1 VDIVN
6 RLLMRD
12 PIWRPCF
19 LFTVFSAIEM
29 KEFFTLAY
37 LFLPLL
43 VGLALHGFCIKY
55 DLLSFLYYPIDGGR
69 KFRGKRLFGENK
81 TYRGL
86 VVVSL
91 GTAIGFGLQ
100 ALLFHRIA
108 SIRGVELFD
117 YAFFK
122 SVALGLAVGVA
133 AMLSE
138 LPNSFIKR
146 QFEIAPGTAAKGWKA
161 LIFYVY
167 DQIDFLLGA
176 WLVLAVVVP
185 VTIVRV
191 LLSSGLL
198 LVAHQI
204 MSSVGYAL
212 GMRKTSR

>member
-1 VDIVN
+1 
-6 RLLMRD
+6 MRV
-12 PIWRPCF
+12 I
-19 LFTVFSAIEM
+19 
-29 KEFFTLAY
+29 KEFLILAY

-55 DLLSFLYYPIDGGR
+55 DTLAFLCRPIDRGR
-69 KFRGKRLFGENK
+69 KFRGKRIFGDNK
-81 TYRGL
+81 TYRGV

-100 ALLFHRIA
+100 SLLLHRIA
-108 SIRGVELFD
+108 SVRSVELFD
-117 YAFFK
+117 YEFFK
-122 SVALGLAVGVA
+122 SVALGLAIGVA

-146 QFEIAPGTAAKGWKA
+146 QFEIAPGTAARGWKA
-161 LIFYVY
+161 VIFYVY

-185 VTIVRV
+185 VTAGRL
-191 LLSSGLL
+191 LLSAVLL

-212 GMRKTSR
+212 GMRRTAR

>member
-1 VDIVN
+1 
-6 RLLMRD
+6 
-12 PIWRPCF
+12 
-19 LFTVFSAIEM
+19 M

-55 DLLSFLYYPIDGGR
+55 DLLSFLYYPIDRGR
-69 KFRGKRLFGENK
+69 KFRGKRIFGDNK

-86 VVVSL
+86 VVVSV
-91 GTAIGFGLQ
+91 GTAIGFALQ
-100 ALLFHRIA
+100 SLLFHRIV
-108 SIRGVELFD
+108 SVRNVELFD

-122 SVALGLAVGVA
+122 SVALGVSVGVA

-146 QFEIAPGTAAKGWKA
+146 QFEIAPGTTAKGWKA
-161 LIFYVY
+161 IIFYIY
-167 DQIDFLLGA
+167 DQIDFILGA
-176 WLVLAVVVP
+176 WLVLAIAVP
-185 VTIVRV
+185 VTVGRV
-191 LLSSGLL
+191 LLSAVLL

-212 GMRKTSR
+212 GMRRTAR

>member
-1 VDIVN
+1 
-6 RLLMRD
+6 
-12 PIWRPCF
+12 
-19 LFTVFSAIEM
+19 M
-29 KEFFTLAY
+29 KEFLALAY

-55 DLLSFLYYPIDGGR
+55 DALAFLCRPVDHGR
-69 KFRGKRLFGENK
+69 SFRGKRIFGDNK

-86 VVVSL
+86 AVVSL

-100 ALLFHRIA
+100 SLLLHRIA
-108 SIRGVELFD
+108 SIRGIELFD

-122 SVALGLAVGVA
+122 SVAVGLAVGVA

-146 QFEIAPGTAAKGWKA
+146 RFEIAPGTAAKGWKR

-185 VTIVRV
+185 VTVERA
-191 LLSSGLL
+191 LLSAGLL
-198 LVAHQI
+198 LVAHQL
-204 MSSVGYAL
+204 MSSAGYAL
-212 GMRKTSR
+212 GMRKTAR

>member
-1 VDIVN
+1 VI
-6 RLLMRD
+6 
-12 PIWRPCF
+12 
-19 LFTVFSAIEM
+19 
-29 KEFFTLAY
+29 KEFLIVAY

-55 DLLSFLYYPIDGGR
+55 DILAFLCRPIDRGR
-69 KFRGKRLFGENK
+69 KFRGKRIFGDNK

-86 VVVSL
+86 AVVSL

-100 ALLFHRIA
+100 SLLLHRIA
-108 SIRGVELFD
+108 SIRSIELFD

-122 SVALGLAVGVA
+122 SVAVGLAVGFA

-146 QFEIAPGTAAKGWKA
+146 RFEIAPGSVAKGWKRA
-161 LIFYVY
+161 IFYVY

-185 VTIVRV
+185 FTVERA
-191 LLSSGLL
+191 LLSAGLL
-198 LVAHQI
+198 LVAHQL
-204 MSSVGYAL
+204 MSSAGYAL
-212 GMRKTSR
+212 GMRKTAR

>member
-1 VDIVN
+1 
-6 RLLMRD
+6 
-12 PIWRPCF
+12 
-19 LFTVFSAIEM
+19 M

-55 DLLSFLYYPIDGGR
+55 DLLSFLYHPIDRGR
-69 KFRGKRLFGENK
+69 KFRGKRIFGENK

-86 VVVSL
+86 AVVSL
-91 GTAIGFGLQ
+91 GTAIGFAFQ
-100 ALLFHRIA
+100 SLLLHRIT
-108 SIRGVELFD
+108 SIRGLELFE

-122 SVALGLAVGVA
+122 SVALGVAIGAA

-146 QFEIAPGTAAKGWKA
+146 QFEIAPGTAAKGWKSV
-161 LIFYVY
+161 IFYVY

-176 WLVLAVVVP
+176 WLVLAIVVP
-185 VTIVRV
+185 VTVTRV

>member
-1 VDIVN
+1 
-6 RLLMRD
+6 
-12 PIWRPCF
+12 
-19 LFTVFSAIEM
+19 M

-43 VGLALHGFCIKY
+43 VGLALHGFCIKF
-55 DLLSFLYYPIDGGR
+55 DILAFLRRPIDRGR
-69 KFRGKRLFGENK
+69 KFRGKRIFGDNK
-81 TYRGL
+81 TYRGV

-100 ALLFHRIA
+100 SLLLHRIA
-108 SIRGVELFD
+108 SVRGVELFD

-122 SVALGLAVGVA
+122 SMALGLTIGVA

-161 LIFYVY
+161 VIFYVY

-185 VTIVRV
+185 VTVGRV
-191 LLSSGLL
+191 LLSAVLL
-198 LVAHQI
+198 LVAHQL
-204 MSSVGYAL
+204 MSSAGYAL
-212 GMRKTSR
+212 GMRRTAR

>member
-1 VDIVN
+1 
-6 RLLMRD
+6 
-12 PIWRPCF
+12 
-19 LFTVFSAIEM
+19 M

-55 DLLSFLYYPIDGGR
+55 DILAFLCRPIDRGR
-69 KFRGKRLFGENK
+69 KFRGKRIFGDNK
-81 TYRGL
+81 TYRGA

-100 ALLFHRIA
+100 SLLLHRIA
-108 SIRGVELFD
+108 SVRGVEMFD

-161 LIFYVY
+161 VVFYVY

-176 WLVLAVVVP
+176 WLVLAVMVP
-185 VTIVRV
+185 VTVGRV
-191 LLSSGLL
+191 LLSAVLL

-212 GMRKTSR
+212 GMRRTAR

>member
-1 VDIVN
+1 
-6 RLLMRD
+6 
-12 PIWRPCF
+12 
-19 LFTVFSAIEM
+19 M

-55 DLLSFLYYPIDGGR
+55 DILAFLCRPIDRGR
-69 KFRGKRLFGENK
+69 KFRGKRIFGDNK
-81 TYRGL
+81 TYRGV

-100 ALLFHRIA
+100 SLLLHRIA
-108 SIRGVELFD
+108 SIRSIELFD

-122 SVALGLAVGVA
+122 SMAVGLAVGVA

-146 QFEIAPGTAAKGWKA
+146 QFEIAPGTAAKGWKR

-185 VTIVRV
+185 VTVERA
-191 LLSSGLL
+191 LLSAGLL
-198 LVAHQI
+198 LVAHQL
-204 MSSVGYAL
+204 MSSAGYAL
-212 GMRKTSR
+212 GMRKTAR

>member
-1 VDIVN
+1 
-6 RLLMRD
+6 MRE
-12 PIWRPCF
+12 
-19 LFTVFSAIEM
+19 VYVVS
-29 KEFFTLAY
+29 Y

-55 DLLSFLYYPIDGGR
+55 DLLTFLYHPIDRGR
-69 KFRGKRLFGENK
+69 KFRGKRIFGENK
-81 TYRGL
+81 TYRG
-86 VVVSL
+86 VAVVSL
-91 GTAIGFGLQ
+91 GTAIGFALQ
-100 ALLFHRIA
+100 SLLFHRIA
-108 SIRGVELFD
+108 SVRSVELFD

-122 SVALGLAVGVA
+122 SAALGLAVGVA

-146 QFEIAPGTAAKGWKA
+146 QFEIAPGTAAKGWKSV
-161 LIFYVY
+161 IFYVY

-176 WLVLAVVVP
+176 WLALAIMVP
-185 VTIVRV
+185 VTVGRV

-212 GMRKTSR
+212 GMRRTAR